1 MMGLFLF
8 YQQSGIL
15 QLDLMGLA
23 AYAEYIVLDI
33 HDPALAQEYAP
44 YEAGQLPWRTGNNV
58 LTAGIFFLF
67 HHLFGAESAE
77 SSVFFTQFFFGALA
91 IVFLYLFLFELYE
104 KHFPAIIGALVF
116 GVSAPLF
123 NAVLSKD
130 HGTEF
135 FFAFA
140 AMYFLLQGIKRNN
153 ASPLFISNIGLGLSL
168 WMREATLFFPI
179 IYYGFFALHT
189 VSWKKTFPFV
199 SGNKEILCFKNIVAL
214 TIPYVILAVG
224 AWSIYAQ
231 QLFLNAVSKHN
242 AAFFTFT
249 KEILFSIWEWYP
261 LLFFF
266 FVFLGLFFCVYKKE
280 KISLFFIFIILF
292 FFILFTKNNTYD
304 LRHLGIYLFF
314 PASVVICYGLSYL
327 LHQWKNW
334 ERYIVLSLAILLCV
348 QVFYPGVSLFE
359 QRKEHIYTKEFA
371 EGIASVVPKESIIF
385 VQKDF
390 CLFFSY
396 YAKRNCEGLPT
407 DFSTRVD
414 AVLASGKRVFVPYHA
429 GFGFYSEE
437 VHAAIEEQY
446 TLTVLYT
453 GNFETYHHADLKPQV
468 YEESL
473 IEVRKMN

>member
-1 MMGLFLF
+1 MMVLFLY
-8 YQQSGIL
+8 YQQAGIL

-23 AYAEYIVLDI
+23 AYAEYIVLDT
-33 HDPALAQEYAP
+33 HDQALAQEYAP
-44 YEAGQLPWRTGNNV
+44 YAAGGVPWRTGNNI
-58 LTAGIFFLF
+58 LTAGTFFFF
-67 HHLFGAESAE
+67 HNVFNVGSAE

-140 AMYFLLQGIKRNN
+140 AMYFLLRGIKGNN
-153 ASPLFISNIGLGLSL
+153 AYSFFISNIALGLSL

-189 VSWKKTFPFV
+189 FSYKQTYPFV
-199 SGNKEILCFKNIVAL
+199 SGNKEILCIKNIVVL
-214 TIPYVILAVG
+214 TIPYALLAFG

-249 KEILFSIWEWYP
+249 KEILMSVWEWYP

-266 FVFLGLFFCVYKKE
+266 FVFLGLWFGLYKKE
-280 KISLFFIFIILF
+280 KNSLFFIFIIFF

-314 PASVVICYGLSYL
+314 PASVVICYGLSYVL
-327 LHQWKNW
+327 EQWKNW
-334 ERYIVLSLAILLCV
+334 ERCIVLSLAILLCV

-371 EGIASVVPKESIIF
+371 EGIASVVPKGSIIF

-396 YAKRNCEGLPT
+396 YAKRDCEGLPA
-407 DFSTRVD
+407 DFFTRVD
-414 AVLASGKRVFVPYHA
+414 AILASGKRVFVPYYA

-437 VHAAIEEQY
+437 VRAAIEEHY
-446 TLTVLYT
+446 TLTVIYT
-453 GNFETYHHADLKPQV
+453 GNFETFHHADLKPQV
-468 YEESL
+468 YEELL
-473 IEVRKMN
+473 IEVAQR